1 MADISNVNLHEIKDL
16 YENLEG
22 LSCESG
28 PAIMRQY
35 QSSELTLHS
44 SDHDQGP
51 VLGQRPGS
59 RSFFDLCPF
68 ERVDEAVLYD
78 YLREVY

>member
-51 VLGQRPGS
+51 ILGQPSGS
-59 RSFFDLCPF
+59 SSFFDLCTF
-68 ERVDEAVLYD
+68 ERVEEAVLYH
-78 YLREVY
+78 YLRKEY